1 MPRRVPRNRA
11 RRAARP
17 VDVRSLIRDFAASVW
32 GRVMTFK
39 GIVIG
44 AGIVALASL
53 LPGPSALAQQPT
65 AIAQPAA
72 ASKPSDLTA
81 QRRVRRQPT
90 RVRVYRSFPGPNS
103 QRVCNARYVQE
114 YRPSGTV
121 IVPVM
126 NCYWSG

>member
-1 MPRRVPRNRA
+1 
-11 RRAARP
+11 
-17 VDVRSLIRDFAASVW
+17 
-32 GRVMTFK
+32 MTFK

-44 AGIVALASL
+44 AGVLALASL
-53 LPGPSALAQQPT
+53 SPGTFALAQQP
-65 AIAQPAA
+65 ASKAQLAA
-72 ASKPSDLTA
+72 SSKPSDLTS
-81 QRRVRRQPT
+81 QRRARRQPT

-121 IVPVM
+121 IVPVV

>member
-1 MPRRVPRNRA
+1 
-11 RRAARP
+11 
-17 VDVRSLIRDFAASVW
+17 
-32 GRVMTFK
+32 MTLR

-44 AGIVALASL
+44 AGLLALASL
-53 LPGPSALAQQPT
+53 LPGHPAFAQQS
-65 AIAQPAA
+65 AA
-72 ASKPSDLTA
+72 PGSAAVSSKPSDVTA
-81 QRRVRRQPT
+81 QRRARRQPT

-121 IVPVM
+121 IVPRV

>member
-1 MPRRVPRNRA
+1 
-11 RRAARP
+11 
-17 VDVRSLIRDFAASVW
+17 
-32 GRVMTFK
+32 MTFK
-39 GIVIG
+39 GVVIG
-44 AGIVALASL
+44 AGILALASL
-53 LPGPSALAQQPT
+53 LPGVSAFAQQSAPK
-65 AIAQPAA
+65 AQPAA

-90 RVRVYRSFPGPNS
+90 RLRVYRSFPGPNS

-121 IVPVM
+121 IVPVV

>member
-1 MPRRVPRNRA
+1 
-11 RRAARP
+11 
-17 VDVRSLIRDFAASVW
+17 
-32 GRVMTFK
+32 MTFK

-44 AGIVALASL
+44 AGVLALASL
-53 LPGPSALAQQPT
+53 LPATFAFAQQSAPKV
-65 AIAQPAA
+65 QPAA
-72 ASKPSDLTA
+72 ASKSSDLTS

-121 IVPVM
+121 IVPVV

>member
-1 MPRRVPRNRA
+1 
-11 RRAARP
+11 
-17 VDVRSLIRDFAASVW
+17 
-32 GRVMTFK
+32 MTFK

-44 AGIVALASL
+44 AGVLALASL
-53 LPGPSALAQQPT
+53 LPGTSAFAQQSAPKV
-65 AIAQPAA
+65 QAA
-72 ASKPSDLTA
+72 ASSKPSDVSSQ

-114 YRPSGTV
+114 YRQSGTV
-121 IVPVM
+121 IVPVV

>member
-1 MPRRVPRNRA
+1 M
-11 RRAARP
+11 
-17 VDVRSLIRDFAASVW
+17 
-32 GRVMTFK
+32 FK

-44 AGIVALASL
+44 AGVLALANL
-53 LPGPSALAQQPT
+53 LPGAAALAQQTMPVAQT
-65 AIAQPAA
+65 A
-72 ASKPSDLTA
+72 SSRPSDITA
-81 QRRVRRQPT
+81 QRRIRRPAT

-121 IVPVM
+121 IVPVV

>member
-1 MPRRVPRNRA
+1 MGYA
-11 RRAARP
+11 
-17 VDVRSLIRDFAASVW
+17 
-32 GRVMTFK
+32 MTFK

-44 AGIVALASL
+44 AGVLALASL
-53 LPGPSALAQQPT
+53 LPGMPARAQQS
-65 AIAQPAA
+65 APAA
-72 ASKPSDLTA
+72 ERLAASRPSDVTA
-81 QRRVRRQPT
+81 QRRARRQPT

-121 IVPVM
+121 IVPVV